1 MRVNPCED
9 VAAFRRARRICS
21 LVSFRDGNKSAEW
34 VVSALRKRR
43 EAANKVV
50 KNQRDTAPLPLFRQK
65 QPAAVNPCKAASPRF
80 GPAVIITPMNEAAPT
95 DAPSGAHVLL
105 VDDDV
110 ELVELLRAYLASDG
124 FRVSVAHDGASGVR
138 AALVELPDIAVID
151 VMMPGYSGIEVL
163 RRIRARSTLPVLMLT
178 ARGDS
183 ESRILGLELGA
194 DDYVPKPCTP
204 RELSA
209 RLRAILRRTLS
220 KQDADKDTDGDAV
233 RIGELVLLPGQR
245 RITWADETLALTNA
259 EFNLLEVLIQKAG
272 QVVGKDLLSEQGLGR
287 PHERYDRSIDVHVS
301 SIRRKLPPLPDGRS
315 RIQAVFRRGY
325 QLLVD

>member
-1 MRVNPCED
+1 MND
-9 VAAFRRARRICS
+9 ATTA
-21 LVSFRDGNKSAEW
+21 DTSA
-34 VVSALRKRR
+34 S
-43 EAANKVV
+43 
-50 KNQRDTAPLPLFRQK
+50 
-65 QPAAVNPCKAASPRF
+65 
-80 GPAVIITPMNEAAPT
+80 
-95 DAPSGAHVLL
+95 AHVLL

-110 ELVELLRAYLASDG
+110 ELVELLRAYLVSDG
-124 FRVSVAHDGASGVR
+124 FRVSVAHDGESGVR
-138 AALVELPDIAVID
+138 SALVELPDIAVID

-163 RRIRARSTLPVLMLT
+163 RRIRARSSLPVLMLT

-194 DDYVPKPCTP
+194 DDYVAKPCTP

-209 RLRAILRRTLS
+209 RLRAILRRSVPKLTGDKS
-220 KQDADKDTDGDAV
+220 AEADSI
-233 RIGELVLLPGQR
+233 RIGELALLPAQR
-245 RITWADETLALTNA
+245 RITWSEQTLALTNA

-272 QVVGKDLLSEQGLGR
+272 QVVSKDLLSEQGLGR

-301 SIRRKLPPLPDGRS
+301 SIRRKLPPMPDGRP

>member
-80 GPAVIITPMNEAAPT
+80 GPAVIITPMNGAAPT

-110 ELVELLRAYLASDG
+110 ELVELLRAYLVSDG

>member
-80 GPAVIITPMNEAAPT
+80 GPAVIITPMNGAAPT